1 MIPGSSSC
9 EGGPT
14 TGEPLAAA
22 YLRERRLSMSDCL
35 EVLESERFRKTRK
48 QRAAAWQNN
57 QPPSIHTTL
66 GAFQRGPW
74 TGLTYCHGQT
84 RRSRN
89 YVLTLGDFTGG
100 GIWQEGSCE
109 GASTV
114 AMQLESGEERP
125 RFVVQVRDRLFR
137 STLRSCTRLCLGL
150 VARSGP

>member
-35 EVLESERFRKTRK
+35 EVLESDRFRKTRK
-48 QRAAAWQNN
+48 KRAAAWQNN

-74 TGLTYCHGQT
+74 TGLTTATARHEGRAT
-84 RRSRN
+84 TFSLSVILREVGFGRRAAVKGHRRWPCS
-89 YVLTLGDFTGG
+89 
-100 GIWQEGSCE
+100 
-109 GASTV
+109 
-114 AMQLESGEERP
+114 
-125 RFVVQVRDRLFR
+125 
-137 STLRSCTRLCLGL
+137 
-150 VARSGP
+150 